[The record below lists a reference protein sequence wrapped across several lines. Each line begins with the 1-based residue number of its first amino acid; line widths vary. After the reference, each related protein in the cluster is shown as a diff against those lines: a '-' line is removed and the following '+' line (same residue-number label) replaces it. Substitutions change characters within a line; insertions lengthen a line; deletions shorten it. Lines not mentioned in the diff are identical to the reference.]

1 MASKMLSKLKIMRR
15 GVLSG
20 WSQRD
25 FFMLAGWAG
34 IPDRTTRILWTRW
47 TAEAEM
53 RKMRWDDG
61 KSNEEPEYVRGLSP
75 GF

>member
-1 MASKMLSKLKIMRR
+1 MLSKLKIMRR

-34 IPDRTTRILWTRW
+34 IPDGTTRILWMRW
-47 TAEAEM
+47 TAEADR
-53 RKMRWDDG
+53 RKMRWNDNG
-61 KSNEEPEYVRGLSP
+61 QQNQKLEHVRGLSP

>member
-1 MASKMLSKLKIMRR
+1 MLSKLKIMRR

-34 IPDRTTRILWTRW
+34 IPAETTRLLWTRW
-47 TAEAEM
+47 TAEADR
-53 RKMRWDDG
+53 RKMRWIEDG
-61 KSNEEPEYVRGLSP
+61 QQNQKLEHVRGLSP